1 MKKYKKKNNII
12 VWNEFTSYKRLFVNE
27 HISFVDKVSK
37 NAANNDVQKSEL
49 SFIAGNGKV

>member
-1 MKKYKKKNNII
+1 MKKYKKNNII

-49 SFIAGNGKV
+49 RFIAGNGKV